1 MSLRKVVLRAK
12 ASVVEAPVID
22 EQITAS
28 FAKASGNEGVN
39 QEDLLHVRSTLVTSG
54 ANRNKD
60 FFKKAE
66 LWAARKTP
74 QHKPSDWDHDR
85 TKIMGHIYRVEART
99 ISGETLDLDAESP
112 SLMDGTPYD
121 GDFELIVDK
130 VVYAA
135 LLPEYA
141 KKIKEL
147 SAQGNLHVSMEAWF
161 NDYDFVTWEDDSEL
175 SEARLADEVEFEFHA
190 RSEHAEWED
199 LLITSSA
206 GGNGK
211 LEDGRSVG
219 RALKDIIFGGIGY
232 VGVPGNPRSEIHSVS
247 DRSPASVVLAK
258 LDDGTFEGK
267 EKSDAAEKGEGWTH
281 KYTVN
286 FSIFGGEHMSDVN
299 VTGEVVAK
307 GGLEA
312 AMSAFKTNIFPRLTQ
327 LASMVIAELDLDVKL
342 NPTPWYKTINA
353 VEDEGKIMYSCSFE
367 FEREPEPE
375 EEEQEPQ
382 SILAESVTADLVSG
396 NVQEVNMGADLQE
409 LQAQLKE
416 LKSEN
421 ARLKEEQ
428 TNAASAAEDAGRM
441 EKVDALLK
449 TVATPAEIARIDA
462 AIEAGQDPWAAKLAF
477 LEESRKQAGTAVAH
491 LEQEVEKFRLR
502 DRVELVKALNLYTDE
517 KLEKVRDQIA
527 KMEDE
532 AFAEWL
538 EERKDFADKIAA
550 ASATEA
556 EAEEETEEEAT
567 EEPAQS
573 ATAALEDAEPEEKP
587 NFADTKSESED
598 APAEADG
605 EEKTYD
611 ELALMVSNPP
621 STRLTRLRKERGDHF
636 GR

>member
-1 MSLRKVVLRAK
+1 
-12 ASVVEAPVID
+12 
-22 EQITAS
+22 
-28 FAKASGNEGVN
+28 
-39 QEDLLHVRSTLVTSG
+39 
-54 ANRNKD
+54 
-60 FFKKAE
+60 
-66 LWAARKTP
+66 
-74 QHKPSDWDHDR
+74 
-85 TKIMGHIYRVEART
+85 
-99 ISGETLDLDAESP
+99 
-112 SLMDGTPYD
+112 
-121 GDFELIVDK
+121 
-130 VVYAA
+130 
-135 LLPEYA
+135 
-141 KKIKEL
+141 
-147 SAQGNLHVSMEAWF
+147 
-161 NDYDFVTWEDDSEL
+161 
-175 SEARLADEVEFEFHA
+175 
-190 RSEHAEWED
+190 
-199 LLITSSA
+199 
-206 GGNGK
+206 
-211 LEDGRSVG
+211 
-219 RALKDIIFGGIGY
+219 
-232 VGVPGNPRSEIHSVS
+232 
-247 DRSPASVVLAK
+247 
-258 LDDGTFEGK
+258 
-267 EKSDAAEKGEGWTH
+267 
-281 KYTVN
+281 
-286 FSIFGGEHMSDVN
+286 
-299 VTGEVVAK
+299 
-307 GGLEA
+307 
-312 AMSAFKTNIFPRLTQ
+312 MSAFKTNIFPRLTQ